1 MGEEVTQLV
10 IADAGCGVEEHERE
24 EQLLTS
30 IDETDHRAIPASP
43 LNGEELI
50 EKCEEIKTNC
60 DGKPHKAEEVSI
72 EKRVIAVVDASAL
85 ATATTT
91 TTTVAAIKPQDISI
105 EKSKKWYSFIHR
117 SGGGG
122 NSSVTS
128 TIPSNL
134 CNSRS
139 SNSCEKKISDKM
151 DKRHSWH
158 LNDSA
163 VVEM

>member
-10 IADAGCGVEEHERE
+10 ISDAGVKEHEKE
-24 EQLLTS
+24 EQPPTS
-30 IDETDHRAIPASP
+30 IDETDKVMLPAS
-43 LNGEELI
+43 LNGVEEELI

-60 DGKPHKAEEVSI
+60 DGKPQAEEETSV
-72 EKRVIAVVDASAL
+72 KRLITIDTS
-85 ATATTT
+85 TTSTTT
-91 TTTVAAIKPQDISI
+91 SEAVQKPQDISI
-105 EKSKKWYSFIHR
+105 EKSKKWYNISFIHR
-117 SGGGG
+117 SGG
-122 NSSVTS
+122 SASVTS
-128 TIPSNL
+128 TMPSNS

-139 SNSCEKKISDKM
+139 NNSCEKKNSDKM